1 MFTLKISKKMAQVN
15 LGYLKIT
22 PKNIFDPKKH
32 FHPFFLY
39 VNLPLRLFKTQI
51 KTFHIFSQKL
61 LIAPLVHHCVGLARH
76 CAEEERLLPLQV
88 PRAAAGLVLE
98 AGLLWGGEYYDS
110 SLYYLPFCY
119 KYYAQFCDSVF
130 RI

>member
-1 MFTLKISKKMAQVN
+1 MAQVN

-61 LIAPLVHHCVGLARH
+61 LIAPLVHHCAMDD
-76 CAEEERLLPLQV
+76 AALLLKLMLS
-88 PRAAAGLVLE
+88 G
-98 AGLLWGGEYYDS
+98 
-110 SLYYLPFCY
+110 
-119 KYYAQFCDSVF
+119 SVF
-130 RI
+130 THFPE

>member
-1 MFTLKISKKMAQVN
+1 MCLI
-15 LGYLKIT
+15 
-22 PKNIFDPKKH
+22 
-32 FHPFFLY
+32 
-39 VNLPLRLFKTQI
+39 
-51 KTFHIFSQKL
+51 KL
-61 LIAPLVHHCVGLARH
+61 LFLESNLRFLGHEAHLKLLLLPVGLARH